1 MKTVKLSPRCRKF
14 AAQINLIE
22 PLDTVQ
28 GEIGSEVARIMT
40 RSQRALLVGVL
51 GVVVVLGITGCSG
64 QPLSTREKGTLLGGG
79 LGAATGAII
88 GAAVGAPGAGAAIGG
103 ALGGIGG
110 FAVGNSMQNTEAQQA
125 QTQSQI
131 QQQQQEIERQRREL
145 QQLQQQ
151 QETE

>member
-1 MKTVKLSPRCRKF
+1 VVGAVAAVALADSVFRHISRGPKYPKLKGNVYVGQEERAMRKGAISTVLLAV
-14 AAQINLIE
+14 AA
-22 PLDTVQ
+22 
-28 GEIGSEVARIMT
+28 
-40 RSQRALLVGVL
+40 VL
-51 GVVVVLGITGCSG
+51 FIAGCSG

-110 FAVGNSMQNTEAQQA
+110 FAVGNSMQNNEVQQQ
-125 QTQSQI
+125 QTQNQI
-131 QQQQQEIERQRREL
+131 QQQQQELEQQRQQI
-145 QQLQQQ
+145 QQLKQQ